1 MRTDWTRYFKIGL
14 SQCRRGDDVATVAA
28 AAAFADAA
36 LAEQQKREARDD
48 ARGAAMTMSCVLA
61 GSIDGPMT
69 DLELRSAVLKRVEAT
84 FATLI
89 KDAIDEGEIERVAD
103 GRLHIAIPF

>member
-14 SQCRRGDDVATVAA
+14 SQCRRGDDVSTVAA

-36 LAEQQKREARDD
+36 LAEQQRREARDD
-48 ARGAAMTMSCVLA
+48 AHRAALTMSNIIAGCVN
-61 GSIDGPMT
+61 GPMA
-69 DLELRSAVLKRVEAT
+69 DDELRAAVLTRIEAT
-84 FATLI
+84 FPALI